1 MKKSIVYRMLFLIF
15 INLIIINTS
24 RSQVLI
30 SLLLGDVLNSGGVEF
45 GLTGGANMS
54 WIDGQEND
62 RHLTTLNIGFYFDIR
77 MKNQWYLYTGVLVKA
92 NLGASSLTPYSIGNQ
107 EIDTLMQAAKVD
119 RRLKYFNVPI
129 MIKYRTK
136 MGIYFKGGLQLGLLQ
151 KAHDIFKEK
160 IIDKEDLQYTY
171 DITDEVKR
179 IDAGFSAGL
188 GYKFQKGIGVNIGT
202 RYYYGLV
209 DIYKN
214 NNQNG
219 KNSSIY
225 FFVDIPIGANKSK
238 KNDTANNEL
247 KN

>member
-1 MKKSIVYRMLFLIF
+1 MKKSIIYRILFLMI
-15 INLIIINTS
+15 INLIIVNTS

-54 WIDGQEND
+54 WIDGQQD
-62 RHLTTLNIGFYFDIR
+62 AKHLTTFNIGFYFDIR

-92 NLGASSLTPYSIGNQ
+92 NLGASSLNPYYIGNK
-107 EIDTLMQAAKVD
+107 EIDTLMKNGRVE

-129 MIKYRTK
+129 MVKYRTK
-136 MGIYFKGGLQLGLLQ
+136 MGIYFKGGFQLGLLH
-151 KAHDIFKEK
+151 KGHDIFKEK
-160 IIDKEDLQYTY
+160 IIDKEDLQFTY
-171 DITDEVKR
+171 EITDELRR
-179 IDAGFSAGL
+179 IDAGLSAGL
-188 GYKFQKGIGVNIGT
+188 GYKFQKGIGVNIGA

-209 DIYKN
+209 DIYKAG
-214 NNQNG
+214 NQSGN
-219 KNSSIY
+219 NSSIY

-238 KNDTANNEL
+238 DKVNNEI